1 MKFQPNN
8 FDKIIF
14 DMDGVVTSEYIYW
27 DAAALTVYELLYSHK
42 FYGLSEI
49 DHNWCYGNFKELHKI
64 IFCGD
69 KTIKAVKAL
78 GVNTNWDLAY
88 IVFCVSKYLEP
99 DLTEFNEWHFESVR
113 MFIENI
119 TVQAPEVYNLV
130 GELAAVSLNSEF
142 SDFKRGRSKLWDDVI
157 NCFQLWFLGG
167 ESVPGLNTMEK
178 PLVDLNDLKKTF
190 LDLKS
195 KGISLGI
202 GTGRPKDEIL
212 FPLKKWGLMEF
223 FSDNMI
229 VTYDD
234 VLKAEE
240 DFKPETPLSKPNPF
254 VFLKEAFRNELDDE
268 KLISGNYDKE
278 RCLKIAVVGD
288 APSDL
293 MAAKS
298 AGMVFVGVLT
308 GIDRKSANEYFL
320 SHNADYIFEDVTQLI
335 DD

>member
-49 DHNWCYGNFKELHKI
+49 DHNWCYDNFKELHKI

-119 TVQAPEVYNLV
+119 TVQAPDVYNLV
-130 GELAAVSLNSEF
+130 GELAAVSLNREF
-142 SDFKRGRSKLWDDVI
+142 SDFKRGKNKLWDEVI
-157 NCFQLWFLGG
+157 HCFQLWFLGRK
-167 ESVPGLNTMEK
+167 SVPGLNTMEK
-178 PLVDLNDLKKTF
+178 PLVDLDDLKKTF
-190 LDLKS
+190 LDLKNR
-195 KGISLGI
+195 GISLGI

-212 FPLKKWGLMEF
+212 FPLEKWGLMEF
-223 FSDNMI
+223 FSDDMI

-234 VLKAEE
+234 VLKAEKE
-240 DFKPETPLSKPNPF
+240 FKPESPLSKPNPF
-254 VFLKEAFRNELDDE
+254 VFLKAALGDELDDE
-268 KLISGNYDKE
+268 KLISNSYNKE
-278 RCLKIAVVGD
+278 RCSKIAVVGD

-308 GIDRKSANEYFL
+308 GIDKESANEYFL
-320 SHNADYIFEDVTQLI
+320 VHNADYIFENVTKLI